1 MFSTNDIQPEC
12 PQHMLKAKQTL
23 IQTEF
28 YFHSSDSFIRCDNIV
43 LAMIRPMSNNLIVI
57 KTKNVQTKNPLVF
70 MN

>member
-28 YFHSSDSFIRCDNIV
+28 IFIALTVSFIRCDNIV
-43 LAMIRPMSNNLIVI
+43 LAMIRPMSNN
-57 KTKNVQTKNPLVF
+57 
-70 MN
+70 